1 MSLGKSRRKF
11 HPEHFSGPLILKC
24 RRASATTSSKSMPNA
39 MQAIPAIDDDSVSRR
54 THDAILFDVLMP
66 NQLLRGM
73 SIHIRS
79 TKQN

>member
-1 MSLGKSRRKF
+1 
-11 HPEHFSGPLILKC
+11 
-24 RRASATTSSKSMPNA
+24 MPNA